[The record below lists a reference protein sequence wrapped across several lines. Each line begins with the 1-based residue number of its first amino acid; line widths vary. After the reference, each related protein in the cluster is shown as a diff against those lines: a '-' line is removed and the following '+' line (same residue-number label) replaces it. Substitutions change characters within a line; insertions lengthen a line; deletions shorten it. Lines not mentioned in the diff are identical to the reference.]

1 MNTVTM
7 ALKDYG
13 IVTVTSAALART
25 IEKYLPY
32 STKSSMQDTFLER
45 HPDDWEL
52 IRYWGISE
60 FLMVFAD
67 WDCNVDSSFYSV
79 DNNA

>member
-13 IVTVTSAALART
+13 VVTVTSAALERT
-25 IEKYLPY
+25 IEKYLPC
-32 STKSSMQDTFLER
+32 TKSSLQDTFLER
-45 HPDDWEL
+45 YGDDWEL
-52 IRYWGISE
+52 IRYWGITE
-60 FLMVFAD
+60 YLMVFAD
-67 WDCNVDSSFYSV
+67 WDCNVDSCFYSV

>member
-7 ALKDYG
+7 ALKGYG
-13 IVTVTSAALART
+13 IVTVTSAALERT
-25 IEKYLPY
+25 IDKYLP
-32 STKSSMQDTFLER
+32 STKSSLQNTFLER
-45 HPDDWEL
+45 SGLDYEL

-67 WDCNVDSSFYSV
+67 WDYNVDGCFYSV

>member
-7 ALKDYG
+7 ALKGYG

-32 STKSSMQDTFLER
+32 STKSSMQNEFLER
-45 HPDDWEL
+45 YGDDWEL
-52 IRYWGISE
+52 IRYWGITE

-67 WDCNVDSSFYSV
+67 WDYNVDGCFYSV